1 MIELIVLLFCV
12 KKSFRAFVN
21 NAFYMNI
28 LPVGA
33 VVAEDDEEVESS
45 VCEVLSVGQW

>member
-1 MIELIVLLFCV
+1 MIELVVLLFY
-12 KKSFRAFVN
+12 RACIN
-21 NAFYMNI
+21 NELYINI

-45 VCEVLSVGQW
+45 VCEVLSGGQW

>member
-1 MIELIVLLFCV
+1 MSNV
-12 KKSFRAFVN
+12 KACIDNK
-21 NAFYMNI
+21 FYMI
-28 LPVGA
+28 FLPVGA

>member
-1 MIELIVLLFCV
+1 MIELI
-12 KKSFRAFVN
+12 AFVILACIN
-21 NAFYMNI
+21 NELYMNF

-45 VCEVLSVGQW
+45 VCEVLSGGQW

>member
-1 MIELIVLLFCV
+1 MSHIN
-12 KKSFRAFVN
+12 FRACIN
-21 NAFYMNI
+21 NEFFMNI

-45 VCEVLSVGQW
+45 VCEVSSGGQW